1 MSYFVRMDYDS
12 TNIHYYTHK
21 SLTEITISHPIS
33 LTVIY
38 NTIMADLGIRY
49 SIASS
54 WIIACVALYVYTCTS
69 FHTQLNFVMQP
80 RENNVLK
87 VS

>member
-1 MSYFVRMDYDS
+1 MILQIYII
-12 TNIHYYTHK
+12 TTHK
-21 SLTEITISHPIS
+21 SPTEITISHPIS

-49 SIASS
+49 SIAS
-54 WIIACVALYVYTCTS
+54 WINACVALYVYACTS
-69 FHTQLNFVMQP
+69 FHAQLNFVMQP
-80 RENNVLK
+80 QEKNVLK